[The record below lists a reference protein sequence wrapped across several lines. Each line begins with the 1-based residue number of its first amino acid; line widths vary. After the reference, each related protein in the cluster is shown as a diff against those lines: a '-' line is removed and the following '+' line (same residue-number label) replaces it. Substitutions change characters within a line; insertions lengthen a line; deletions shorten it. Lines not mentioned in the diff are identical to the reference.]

1 MYDINVYPQV
11 VKAYRMILRHIRA
24 SGFHAGDLITSQ
36 PELCQMLNFSNDTL
50 SKAMKCLVDDGVLER
65 RKRVGTMLLDMSKA
79 RLSEHVVV
87 LATVPHTTLPRE
99 PYYGHLLCALEGYIR
114 EFLGAKIH
122 IVIHQKDPQ
131 LSTPWPVS
139 TFPELEALVQNGEA
153 DAVICPIGVSTLDVE
168 RFKKI
173 GVPWLHVGSDEGVEF
188 GSVIDQE
195 KMVDQACQM
204 MSTRGCKQIAMVCR
218 KTDKNDDVSQ
228 LRFMHA
234 YKRASIDY
242 GFKTMKLVV
251 ADDISL
257 EDGREVA
264 RHLLKV
270 PEGRRP
276 DGLIVI
282 NDMLTAGMTD
292 VFRDESSYQPHIA
305 VQANI
310 PGSLIFGV
318 PVIRFDV
325 DVYELAR
332 LVVEQLRK
340 AWQQFD
346 AESLRHDY
354 VPHLAHENARDM
366 QISALV

>member
-1 MYDINVYPQV
+1 
-11 VKAYRMILRHIRA
+11 
-24 SGFHAGDLITSQ
+24 
-36 PELCQMLNFSNDTL
+36 
-50 SKAMKCLVDDGVLER
+50 
-65 RKRVGTMLLDMSKA
+65 
-79 RLSEHVVV
+79 
-87 LATVPHTTLPRE
+87 
-99 PYYGHLLCALEGYIR
+99 
-114 EFLGAKIH
+114 
-122 IVIHQKDPQ
+122 
-131 LSTPWPVS
+131 
-139 TFPELEALVQNGEA
+139 
-153 DAVICPIGVSTLDVE
+153 
-168 RFKKI
+168 
-173 GVPWLHVGSDEGVEF
+173 
-188 GSVIDQE
+188 
-195 KMVDQACQM
+195 MVDQACQM